1 MNFGRIQTCR
11 DSSSL
16 FSCGLTLQTS
26 APAVVRVSYRP
37 VNLDQ
42 HDEVIPPTI
51 DRIQREAADICA

>member
-26 APAVVRVSYRP
+26 APESTVYKEKLQIYVH
-37 VNLDQ
+37 NLGRQ
-42 HDEVIPPTI
+42 LGSEEGCKQGP
-51 DRIQREAADICA
+51 